1 MDVALPILLQMT
13 GLYLCIA
20 IGFVAARKLNIHGK
34 SVSQLLFYFIVPLTF
49 LYGISKTN
57 MQPQYL
63 LLPLFVFLIACTLCL
78 SHYAIARRIYHD
90 KSANILG
97 FASGNGNLGYF
108 GIPVAMLLFEPHIVG
123 IYMMTIIGT
132 MLFETTL
139 GYYITTKGDFSTR
152 QALINMAKLPMLHGA
167 LIGLIMSLFQLSV
180 PTFTENFFLGVKG
193 TYSTLG
199 MMVVGIALA
208 GVTSLRI
215 DWRFISMSF
224 IVKFIAWPLMVGAF
238 ILLDTHLLQLFDSQT
253 HHTTLL
259 ISFMPLAVNSVIF
272 ASLLNAEPEKMAT
285 AVFLSTLFALIY
297 VPVMISWFIL

>member
-1 MDVALPILLQMT
+1 MDVAFPILLQMS

-20 IGFVAARKLNIHGK
+20 IGFIAARKFDIHGK

-63 LLPLFVFLIACTLCL
+63 LLPLFIFIIACTLCL
-78 SHYAIARRIYHD
+78 IHYAIARRIYTD
-90 KSANILG
+90 KSANILA

-108 GIPVAMLLFEPHIVG
+108 GIPIAMLLFEPPIVG

-152 QALINMAKLPMLHGA
+152 EAIIKMAKLPMLHGA
-167 LIGLIMSLFQLSV
+167 LIGLLLSLFQLSV
-180 PTFTENFFLGVKG
+180 PSFLEGFFIGIKG
-193 TYSTLG
+193 AYSTLG

-208 GVTSLRI
+208 GVTSLKI
-215 DWRFISMSF
+215 DWRFITMAF
-224 IVKFIAWPLMVGAF
+224 IVKFIAWPLMVGGL
-238 ILLDTHLLQLFDSQT
+238 ILLDMHWLHLFSET
-253 HHTTLL
+253 VHHTTLL

-272 ASLLNAEPEKMAT
+272 ATLLNAEPEKMAT
-285 AVFLSTLFALIY
+285 ALFLSTLFALLY
-297 VPVMISWFIL
+297 VPLMISLFIL